1 MFSFVPAFMK
11 VALMYGSKQ
20 LYFSFRYIHFKQL
33 SLSVSCL
40 NSKKKIAYGSNK
52 SMLYG
57 MSNFAAVM
65 GQNCYYVDKTM
76 YLPMLEDQ
84 PHYLIFIRP
93 RRFGKSLF
101 GDMLRSYYDLSQKR
115 TFSSCSVIYG

>member
-1 MFSFVPAFMK
+1 MEA
-11 VALMYGSKQ
+11 
-20 LYFSFRYIHFKQL
+20 I
-33 SLSVSCL
+33 
-40 NSKKKIAYGSNK
+40 K

-84 PHYLIFIRP
+84 PHYLIFIRH

-101 GDMLRSYYDLSQKR
+101 GICSAAIMTFLKKR

>member
-1 MFSFVPAFMK
+1 MEA
-11 VALMYGSKQ
+11 
-20 LYFSFRYIHFKQL
+20 I
-33 SLSVSCL
+33 
-40 NSKKKIAYGSNK
+40 K

-84 PHYLIFIRP
+84 LEKPH
-93 RRFGKSLF
+93 
-101 GDMLRSYYDLSQKR
+101 
-115 TFSSCSVIYG
+115 

>member
-1 MFSFVPAFMK
+1 MEA
-11 VALMYGSKQ
+11 
-20 LYFSFRYIHFKQL
+20 I
-33 SLSVSCL
+33 
-40 NSKKKIAYGSNK
+40 K

-84 PHYLIFIRP
+84 PHYLIFYPSPSFRQEP
-93 RRFGKSLF
+93 FWGYAPQL
-101 GDMLRSYYDLSQKR
+101 L
-115 TFSSCSVIYG
+115 

>member
-1 MFSFVPAFMK
+1 MEA
-11 VALMYGSKQ
+11 
-20 LYFSFRYIHFKQL
+20 I
-33 SLSVSCL
+33 
-40 NSKKKIAYGSNK
+40 K

-57 MSNFAAVM
+57 MSYFAAVM

-93 RRFGKSLF
+93 VVSARAFLGICSAAIMTFLK
-101 GDMLRSYYDLSQKR
+101 KR